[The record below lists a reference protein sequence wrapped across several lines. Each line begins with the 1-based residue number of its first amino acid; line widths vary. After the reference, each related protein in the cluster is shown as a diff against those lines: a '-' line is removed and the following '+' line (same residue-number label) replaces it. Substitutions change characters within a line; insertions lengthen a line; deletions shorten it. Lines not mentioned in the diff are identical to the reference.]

1 MDSLKTGCLI
11 SVACALG
18 CIAAGADDALIA
30 SAKNFGT
37 KLGLAFQIK
46 DDILDVTSSLEK
58 LGKMTGSDKEN
69 NKSTYVTLLGIE
81 KCEELVKQL
90 TNEAMDS
97 LNVFPN
103 NELIKEYANYLADRE
118 Y

>member
-1 MDSLKTGCLI
+1 MDNLKTGCLI

-18 CIAAGADDALIA
+18 CIVAGASDDLIN
-30 SAKNFGT
+30 SAKVFGE

-58 LGKMTGSDKEN
+58 LGKMTGSDKVN

-81 KCEELVKQL
+81 KCEELVRKL
-90 TNEAMDS
+90 TDEALEALS
-97 LNVFPN
+97 SFPN
-103 NELIKEYANYLADRE
+103 NKLIKEYANYLQNRE